1 MLLEMHVQALRVK
14 ASQMLALESSRRDAE
29 RNQSSEGHDV
39 TLPRKA
45 SSQRGFTR
53 TANRHR

>member
-1 MLLEMHVQALRVK
+1 MEEYVQATSWLM
-14 ASQMLALESSRRDAE
+14 SEMLITDATSCE
-29 RNQSSEGHDV
+29 VEGNKSTEGHDV

-45 SSQRGFTR
+45 SSEVVATR